1 MFAVQALNLAAFH
14 SEVDGS
20 SVDGM
25 MHTLV
30 WGKLKAKKVLA
41 YLKEPLVY
49 IVVQNRE
56 GKLVLTG
63 LDALR
68 AGIRQSLPPSEYGP
82 GDALD
87 LVR

>member
-1 MFAVQALNLAAFH
+1 V
-14 SEVDGS
+14 
-20 SVDGM
+20 
-25 MHTLV
+25 
-30 WGKLKAKKVLA
+30 GKVKGKEGTRI
-41 YLKEPLVY
+41 YLEPLVY